1 MKISEGEGESE
12 ERKMDMELG
21 EKWEQ
26 RWCGR
31 ALLFPSY
38 KIHVDEVLMSKMHYQ
53 IIISK
58 MYAYSESL
66 FYPFFTH
73 KEKTSFVQH
82 HIQKSEL
89 SGSIFFRTDLISS

>member
-1 MKISEGEGESE
+1 MKISEEEGESE

-58 MYAYSESL
+58 MYAY
-66 FYPFFTH
+66 PFFTH